1 MFEVLSDPEN
11 ADEEEYEG
19 MTSGLFNYLGT
30 NEESV
35 KGQHQ
40 GFISKMHLDLVNFLA
55 GRLNF

>member
-1 MFEVLSDPEN
+1 MFDVLSDPES

-19 MTSGLFNYLGT
+19 MTVGLMRYLRT
-30 NEESV
+30 HEESV